1 LANIVDIV
9 MTITGVKNPIISAF
23 IVSLV
28 SNAIPYMTVPY
39 LGLIA
44 GWGLYLDSTFE
55 KVLVAISGGIGAALG
70 KVIVF
75 LLGRSFR
82 RILPQNTLHNVEVFA
97 KAFKKSVFFAL
108 FLFAALPLP
117 DDVLYVPLGVTGY
130 NIFLFFLAVALGKII
145 ITFLAVMFGD
155 LIRSLIGSES
165 LGVEAII
172 ALIVGSIVV
181 AIIII
186 RINWL
191 RIVETYNEKGAIPAF
206 IELIKQTLLAMVPKR
221 VIEYFVERRNG
232 PQ

>member
-1 LANIVDIV
+1 MGNIIDAI
-9 MTITGVKNPIISAF
+9 IALTGVKNPVLAAF

-28 SNAIPYMTVPY
+28 SNALPYMTVPY

-44 GWGLYLDSTFE
+44 GWGLYLHGDAE

-75 LLGRSFR
+75 LLGRGFR
-82 RILPQNTLHNVEVFA
+82 RILPENTRQNVEVFA

-130 NIFLFFLAVALGKII
+130 NLFLFFIAVALGKIV

-155 LIRSLIGSES
+155 LIRSLIGTEGIS
-165 LGVEAII
+165 LEALI
-172 ALIVGSIVV
+172 ALIVGSIIV

-191 RIVETYNEKGAIPAF
+191 RIVETYNEKGVLPAL
-206 IELIKQTLLAMVPKR
+206 IELIKQTILAMLPKR
-221 VIEYFVERRNG
+221 VVNYLSEKIGNL
-232 PQ
+232 

>member
-1 LANIVDIV
+1 MSNIID
-9 MTITGVKNPIISAF
+9 TIMAIIGVKNPILSAF

-39 LGLIA
+39 LGIIA
-44 GWGLYLDSTFE
+44 GWGLYLHNDAE
-55 KVLVAISGGIGAALG
+55 KVLVAVSGGIGAALG

-82 RILPQNTLHNVEVFA
+82 RILPENTRQNVEIFA

-117 DDVLYVPLGVTGY
+117 DDILYVPLGVTGY
-130 NIFLFFLAVALGKII
+130 NLLLFFIAVALGKIV

-155 LIRSLIGSES
+155 LIRSITGSEGLS
-165 LGVEAII
+165 PEALA
-172 ALIVGSIVV
+172 ALIIGSIVV
-181 AIIII
+181 AIVII

-191 RIVETYNEKGAIPAF
+191 RIIETYNEKGVVPALV
-206 IELIKQTLLAMVPKR
+206 ELIKQTILAMLPKR
-221 VIEYFVERRNG
+221 VVEYLSEKIG
-232 PQ
+232 SP

>member
-1 LANIVDIV
+1 MGNIIDAI
-9 MTITGVKNPIISAF
+9 IALTGVKNPVLAAF

-44 GWGLYLDSTFE
+44 GWGLYLHGDAE

-75 LLGRSFR
+75 LLGRGFR
-82 RILPQNTLHNVEVFA
+82 RILPENTRQNVEVFA

-130 NIFLFFLAVALGKII
+130 NLFLFFIAVALGKIV

-155 LIRSLIGSES
+155 LIRSLIGTEGIS
-165 LGVEAII
+165 LEALI
-172 ALIVGSIVV
+172 ALIVGSIIV

-191 RIVETYNEKGAIPAF
+191 RIVETYNEKGVLPAL
-206 IELIKQTLLAMVPKR
+206 IELIKQTILAMLPKR
-221 VIEYFVERRNG
+221 VVNYLSEKIGNL
-232 PQ
+232 

>member
-1 LANIVDIV
+1 MSNIID
-9 MTITGVKNPIISAF
+9 TIMAIIGVKNPVLSAF
-23 IVSLV
+23 IISLA

-39 LGLIA
+39 LGIIA
-44 GWGLYLDSTFE
+44 GWGLYLHNDVE
-55 KVLVAISGGIGAALG
+55 KVFVAVSGGVGAALG

-82 RILPQNTLHNVEVFA
+82 RILPKNTRQNVEIFA

-130 NIFLFFLAVALGKII
+130 NLLLFFIAVALGKIV
-145 ITFLAVMFGD
+145 ITFLAVVFGD
-155 LIRSLIGSES
+155 LIRSITGSEGLS
-165 LGVEAII
+165 PEALA
-172 ALIVGSIVV
+172 ALIIGSIVV

-191 RIVETYNEKGAIPAF
+191 KIIETYNEKGVVPALA
-206 IELIKQTLLAMVPKR
+206 ELIKQTILAMLPKR
-221 VIEYFVERRNG
+221 VAEYLSEKIG
-232 PQ
+232 SP

>member
-1 LANIVDIV
+1 MSNIID
-9 MTITGVKNPIISAF
+9 TIMAIIGVKNPILSAF

-39 LGLIA
+39 LGIIA
-44 GWGLYLDSTFE
+44 GWGLYLHNDAE
-55 KVLVAISGGIGAALG
+55 KVLVAVSGGIGAALG

-82 RILPQNTLHNVEVFA
+82 RILPENTRQNVEIFA

-130 NIFLFFLAVALGKII
+130 NLLLFFIAVALGKIV
-145 ITFLAVMFGD
+145 ITFLAVVFGD
-155 LIRSLIGSES
+155 LIRSITGSEGLS
-165 LGVEAII
+165 PEALA
-172 ALIVGSIVV
+172 ALIIGSIVV

-191 RIVETYNEKGAIPAF
+191 KIIETYNEKGVMPALV
-206 IELIKQTLLAMVPKR
+206 ELIKQTILAMLPKR
-221 VIEYFVERRNG
+221 VVEYLSEKIG
-232 PQ
+232 SP